1 MIYKCYLIDMYTF
14 IYWKRAK
21 VFFSVPYMTTP
32 LSMTFEETKL
42 CLKNLVKYTFGPYF
56 TFPNLTYMKLLV
68 IFNNLFFNKLF
79 HLQTQTNHCTC
90 IEHPKNVNR
99 VQLHPFALHA
109 LHQFLFLFL
118 SPHLILSQNNIQ
130 EIRSHEGI
138 LLNIMHLIC
147 SHICP

>member
-1 MIYKCYLIDMYTF
+1 MFNGLCNYKKLCFMQNQHGQEHCFKKIINWTHESTFSHLTHIQTNQYNMIYKCYLIDMYTF

-79 HLQTQTNHCTC
+79 HL
-90 IEHPKNVNR
+90 
-99 VQLHPFALHA
+99 
-109 LHQFLFLFL
+109 
-118 SPHLILSQNNIQ
+118 
-130 EIRSHEGI
+130 
-138 LLNIMHLIC
+138 
-147 SHICP
+147 